1 LTLKRAVLDAG
12 VQVSSNKMS
21 DNTVETSVPAKKNA
35 SRAPAFSPLS
45 LTRTLWKHKIMVA
58 AVWVGGTAATIFLA
72 ELLPK
77 VYKAEVVILV
87 DSQEIPEK
95 YVEPTVTSAMQE
107 RLATLNQQIL
117 SATRLTKIISTL
129 DLYREERQKL
139 APEEVIEL
147 MRKNISVRAE
157 RGLARERAGAFRV
170 SFEDKTPAVA
180 AKVANE
186 LASVYIQE
194 NLKFRER
201 QAEGTSQFLE
211 SQLAAAK
218 KELDEQEAKVSR
230 YKLARNGELPEQENA
245 LNAAMAR
252 MQLELSSNQD
262 ALNRA
267 EQTKALL
274 ENSLAI
280 AQGSVDAITKAA
292 SAGQS
297 AAASAVASLAPQRR
311 RSDILRDQL
320 DAALARYSERHPDVL
335 SLRQQ
340 LDAALQAE
348 AAQARAAREAAK
360 DAGSGRNPGAAPPE
374 VAREIIAQNERI
386 ASTRTQVELAGRE
399 IARLREERGRM
410 LKELAVLQGR
420 VDRLP
425 LREQE
430 MAALTR
436 DYEISKANYQSL
448 LQKKLSAEMAADMER
463 RQQSERFT
471 VLDPA
476 TVPETPSAPN
486 LPLVYAGGSIL
497 ALMFGVGGAFIR
509 EFASDVLLGEWELP
523 PGTIVLARVP
533 RIRACALA
541 TGSEANS

>member
-1 LTLKRAVLDAG
+1 MQA
-12 VQVSSNKMS
+12 SNNKMS
-21 DNTVETSVPAKKNA
+21 DKPVETTVQAKA
-35 SRAPAFSPLS
+35 GAGSSRSPAFSPLS
-45 LTRTLWKHKIMVA
+45 LTRTLWKHKVMVA
-58 AVWVGGTAATIFLA
+58 AVWVGGSVATFVLA
-72 ELLPK
+72 GLLPK
-77 VYKAEVVILV
+77 TYKGEVLILV

-117 SATRLTKIISTL
+117 SATRLTKIISAL
-129 DLYREERQKL
+129 DLYREERQKM

-147 MRKNISVRAE
+147 MRKKISVRAE

-170 SFEDKTPAVA
+170 SFEDEVPAVA

-194 NLKFRER
+194 NLQFRER

-211 SQLAAAK
+211 SQLTAAK

-245 LNAAMAR
+245 LNAAMTR

-280 AQGSVDAITKAA
+280 AQGSVDAMTKAT

-297 AAASAVASLAPQRR
+297 AAASAIASLAPRRR
-311 RSDILRDQL
+311 RSDVIRDQL

-335 SLRQQ
+335 ALRQQ
-340 LDAALQAE
+340 LDSAIQAE
-348 AAQARAAREAAK
+348 AAQAEAAQEAAK
-360 DAGSGRNPGAAPPE
+360 DVGNGRNLRALPPE
-374 VAREIIAQNERI
+374 VAREVLAQNERI
-386 ASTRTQVELAGRE
+386 ESTRTQVELASRD
-399 IARLREERGRM
+399 IARLRQERGQM

-486 LPLVYAGGSIL
+486 LPLAYAGGSIL
-497 ALMFGVGGAFIR
+497 ALMLGIGGAFTR
-509 EFASDVLLGEWELP
+509 DLASDVLLGEWELP

-533 RIRACALA
+533 RIRAGAVMA
-541 TGSEANS
+541 RSEATS